1 MDILEVES
9 LRTRTERYT
18 ATVTSARKVETRN
31 QFQVLLCLQML
42 LENARLSPVSPAPSI
57 D

>member
-18 ATVTSARKVETRN
+18 ATVTAAGKAETRN
-31 QFQVLLCLQML
+31 QFQV
-42 LENARLSPVSPAPSI
+42 
-57 D
+57 